1 MLLYGWKLLIVS
13 LLSKF
18 AGLRP
23 YCSTDITGLIFHV
36 TLQDHMIAGLCG
48 FMEGSSSLSSL
59 YIPTLPSISLHGR
72 QRYCGRGYIIVL
84 VFPVISQNHV
94 TKGLSVIMDKR
105 LGYHEAG
112 SPSWSPSMG
121 YRHYSSDNIMI
132 LVVHIMIWPCDINCR
147 RNSR

>member
-1 MLLYGWKLLIVS
+1 MQKIVLLYGWKLLIVS
-13 LLSKF
+13 LHSKF

-36 TLQDHMIAGLCG
+36 TLQDHMIAGPCG
-48 FMEGSSSLSSL
+48 FMEGSSSLH
-59 YIPTLPSISLHGR
+59 IPTLPSISLHGS

-112 SPSWSPSMG
+112 SPS
-121 YRHYSSDNIMI
+121 
-132 LVVHIMIWPCDINCR
+132 
-147 RNSR
+147 